1 MKRAKK
7 ILIGTLIA
15 LGLLYV
21 ILIIVAY
28 LPYKTTPIEELTG
41 KDSKFIEVNG
51 NTVHYTKQGTGKP
64 LILVHGFAG
73 FTYTWRY
80 LIPLLTDHF
89 TLYAYDVLGFGLSD
103 KPADGEYDMGPHG
116 EFLIDFMDALGLP
129 SATLVGHSMGGIII
143 AYASIAA
150 PERVDSLVMIEPGFY
165 NDPGPAFLNY
175 MFFPLDRIMA
185 RQFYTRGMRERF
197 FMGSFYNK
205 SLVTDEIIDAYM
217 IPTRTPN
224 ALEAMTQMMGT
235 VGLKQYPGVT
245 EHITRPALLVWGERG
260 SEDPMEQAKRIT
272 SEVKE
277 CKLATVPES
286 GHYIQEEKAEAL
298 AQIIRDYLQ

>member
-28 LPYKTTPIEELTG
+28 LPYKTTPIEELAG

-89 TLYAYDVLGFGLSD
+89 TVYAYDVLGFGLSD
-103 KPADGEYDMGPHG
+103 KPPDGEYDMGPHG
-116 EFLIDFMDALGLP
+116 EFLIDFMDALGITFGCSCWSLN
-129 SATLVGHSMGGIII
+129 GWDNHSLCFHCCTREGGF
-143 AYASIAA
+143 
-150 PERVDSLVMIEPGFY
+150 PG
-165 NDPGPAFLNY
+165 NDRARFL
-175 MFFPLDRIMA
+175 
-185 RQFYTRGMRERF
+185 
-197 FMGSFYNK
+197 
-205 SLVTDEIIDAYM
+205 
-217 IPTRTPN
+217 
-224 ALEAMTQMMGT
+224 
-235 VGLKQYPGVT
+235 
-245 EHITRPALLVWGERG
+245 
-260 SEDPMEQAKRIT
+260 
-272 SEVKE
+272 
-277 CKLATVPES
+277 
-286 GHYIQEEKAEAL
+286 
-298 AQIIRDYLQ
+298 

>member
-7 ILIGTLIA
+7 IVIGTLITV
-15 LGLLYV
+15 GLLYV

-28 LPYKTTPIEELTG
+28 LPYKTTPIAELVG
-41 KDSKFIEVNG
+41 EDSKFVEVNG
-51 NTVHYTKQGTGKP
+51 QKVHYTKQGTGKP

-73 FTYTWRY
+73 AIYTWRH
-80 LIPLLTDHF
+80 LIPLLTDYY
-89 TLYAYDVLGFGLSD
+89 TVYAYDVLGFGLSD
-103 KPADGEYDMGPHG
+103 KPPDGDYDMGPHG
-116 EFLIDFMDALGLP
+116 EFLINFMDALGIP
-129 SATLVGHSMGGIII
+129 SAALVGHSMGGIII
-143 AYASIAA
+143 AYASLAA
-150 PERVDSLVMIEPGFY
+150 PEKVDALVMIEPGFY

-185 RQFYTRGMRERF
+185 RQFYTRSMRERF

-217 IPTRTPN
+217 LPTRTPN
-224 ALEAMTQMMGT
+224 ALEAMTQMMRT

-245 EHITRPALLVWGERG
+245 EQITRPALLVWGERG
-260 SEDPMEQAKRIT
+260 PDDPLEQAKRIT
-272 SEVKE
+272 REVKD

-286 GHYIQEEKAEAL
+286 GHYIQEEKPEML

>member
-7 ILIGTLIA
+7 IVIGTLIT
-15 LGLLYV
+15 LGLIYI
-21 ILIIVAY
+21 ILVIVAY
-28 LPYKTTPIEELTG
+28 LPFKTIPIEELVG
-41 KDSKFIEVNG
+41 EDSKFVEVNG
-51 NTVHYTKQGTGKP
+51 QAVHYTKQGTGRP

-73 FTYTWRY
+73 SIYTWRH
-80 LIPLLTDHF
+80 LIPLLTDHY
-89 TLYAYDVLGFGLSD
+89 TVYAYDVLGFGLSD
-103 KPADGEYDMGPHG
+103 KPPDGDYDMGPHG
-116 EFLIDFMDALGLP
+116 EFLIDFMDALGIP
-129 SATLVGHSMGGIII
+129 SAALVGHSMGGIII

-150 PERVDSLVMIEPGFY
+150 PEKVDALVMIEPGFY

-185 RQFYTRGMRERF
+185 RQFYTRSMRERF

-217 IPTRTPN
+217 LPTRTPN
-224 ALEAMTQMMGT
+224 ALEAMTQMMRT

-245 EHITRPALLVWGERG
+245 EKITRPALLVWGERG
-260 SEDPMEQAKRIT
+260 PDDPLEQAKRIT
-272 SEVKE
+272 SEVKD
-277 CKLATVPES
+277 CQLATVPES

-298 AQIIRDYLQ
+298 AQIIRNYLQ

>member
-28 LPYKTTPIEELTG
+28 LPYKTTPIEELAG

-89 TLYAYDVLGFGLSD
+89 TVYAYDVLGFGLSD

-260 SEDPMEQAKRIT
+260 PDDPMEQAKRIT
-272 SEVKE
+272 SEIKE

-298 AQIIRDYLQ
+298 AQIIKEYLQ

>member
-15 LGLLYV
+15 LGLIYV

-28 LPYKTTPIEELTG
+28 LPYKTTPIEELAG
-41 KDSKFIEVNG
+41 KESKFVEVNG
-51 NTVHYTKQGTGKP
+51 HTVHYTKQGTGRP

-80 LIPLLTDHF
+80 LIPLLTDHY
-89 TLYAYDVLGFGLSD
+89 TVYAYDVLGFGLSD
-103 KPADGEYDMGPHG
+103 KPPDGNYDMGPHG
-116 EFLIDFMDALGLP
+116 EFLIDFMDALGIP

-150 PERVDSLVMIEPGFY
+150 PEKVDALVMIEPGFY

-185 RQFYTRGMRERF
+185 RQFYTRSMRERF

-245 EHITRPALLVWGERG
+245 EQSHPANPSCMGRKRSRRPL
-260 SEDPMEQAKRIT
+260 EQAKRIN
-272 SEVKE
+272 SEIKD
-277 CKLATVPES
+277 CKLESVPES
-286 GHYIQEEKAEAL
+286 GHYIQEEKAEEL
-298 AQIIRDYLQ
+298 AQIIREYLQ

>member
-1 MKRAKK
+1 M
-7 ILIGTLIA
+7 GTSWST
-15 LGLLYV
+15 
-21 ILIIVAY
+21 IV
-28 LPYKTTPIEELTG
+28 
-41 KDSKFIEVNG
+41 EVNG
-51 NTVHYTKQGTGKP
+51 HTVHYTKEGTGRP

-89 TLYAYDVLGFGLSD
+89 TIYAYDVLGFGLSD
-103 KPADGEYDMGPHG
+103 KPPDGEYDMGPHG
-116 EFLIDFMDALGLP
+116 EFLIDFMDALGIP
-129 SATLVGHSMGGIII
+129 SAALVGHSMGGIII

-150 PERVDSLVMIEPGFY
+150 PERVDDLVMIEPGFY

-175 MFFPLDRIMA
+175 MFFPLDRIMS
-185 RQFYTRGMRERF
+185 RQFYTRSMRERF

-245 EHITRPALLVWGERG
+245 EQITRPALLVWGERG
-260 SEDPMEQAKRIT
+260 PDDPMEQAKRIT

-286 GHYIQEEKAEAL
+286 GHYIQEEKAEEL
-298 AQIIRDYLQ
+298 AQIIKDYLQ